1 MRIIENYEKETG
13 RNDGISYYK
22 VQAKMAVLE
31 KQFHRAESILLENNE
46 IEEAME
52 MYHELHKW
60 DESIKIAEKKKHS
73 DVAELKEN
81 YFVWLLKTGQEEKA
95 AEVKENEGEYV
106 NAIQLYLKGGLPARA
121 ASVVYNYQ
129 ESFPQDLLEKIAASL
144 AQAGMYE
151 KAGELYEEMQMLQKA
166 LDCYCK
172 GNAFKKAVEL
182 ARKE

>member
-1 MRIIENYEKETG
+1 
-13 RNDGISYYK
+13 
-22 VQAKMAVLE
+22 
-31 KQFHRAESILLENNE
+31 
-46 IEEAME
+46 
-52 MYHELHKW
+52 MYQELHKW
-60 DESIKIAEKKKHS
+60 EESIKIAEKKKHP
-73 DVAELKEN
+73 DVAELKES
-81 YFVWLLKTGQEEKA
+81 YFEWLLTTGQEEKA

-121 ASVVYNYQ
+121 ANVVYNYQ
-129 ESFPQDLLEKIAASL
+129 ESFPQDLLEKIAANL
-144 AQAGMYE
+144 ATAGMYE